1 FVEMPT
7 WVKYNKTLT
16 AIEIYKER
24 YVRLLPNEGDIYI
37 GSPWETGKTYILE
50 HLTISDV

>member
-1 FVEMPT
+1 MPT